1 VTCFVLRNE
10 NADLLSCVSI
20 WAQQPEDGEV
30 AVLESI
36 LQLETLEVIFKRRT

>member
-1 VTCFVLRNE
+1 VLRNE

-30 AVLESI
+30 ALLESI
-36 LQLETLEVIFKRRT
+36 LQLETLEVIRNVELE